1 MGEETKQQA
10 IYEFLKWREVQRKR
24 HRVMTVGEYYA
35 WRQGGD
41 VLSSPTEANAFPC
54 GLTIEYGPGVIGRF
68 CEDTGK

>member
-35 WRQGGD
+35 WSKA
-41 VLSSPTEANAFPC
+41 VMFFHLLLKPM
-54 GLTIEYGPGVIGRF
+54 RF
-68 CEDTGK
+68 LAD